1 MEPFRM
7 ASLNLDQL
15 AGDGRTWAEMLDD
28 ERAGED
34 ALFKDLQKEEQ
45 RRLAQAEGEANIAQ

>member
-1 MEPFRM
+1 M